1 MNLLDLGIL
10 IALVLVCLRGYYRGL
25 FQELSVIV
33 GLVGGIIVAAH
44 LYLRMSSL
52 LSQWIK
58 NPLYSQI
65 LGFMVILVAV
75 YWLTRFLGHLL
86 QRVLV
91 ILYLERLDRLLGG
104 VFALIKGMLILGFV
118 LTALHL
124 VIPKD
129 SRLLRESRA
138 APYLEGFYSQAL
150 GLLPP
155 EFVDQLTQQIVEWQD
170 RWDRPSLPD
179 DSAEDSAAPLE
190 ESAEPSPESAKPPP
204 ELTEPVEKSD

>member
-33 GLVGGIIVAAH
+33 GLLGGIVIAAH
-44 LYLRMSSL
+44 LYLRIANV

-65 LGFMVILVAV
+65 LGFSVILIAV

-104 VFALIKGMLILGFV
+104 LFALVKGMLILGFV

-124 VIPKD
+124 VVPKD

-150 GLLPP
+150 NLLPP
-155 EFVDQLTQQIVEWQD
+155 EFIEQLKQQIMAWQE
-170 RWDRPSLPD
+170 RWDQPGIPGDSSEKSAKPSEELN
-179 DSAEDSAAPLE
+179 EPLE
-190 ESAEPSPESAKPPP
+190 ES
-204 ELTEPVEKSD
+204 D